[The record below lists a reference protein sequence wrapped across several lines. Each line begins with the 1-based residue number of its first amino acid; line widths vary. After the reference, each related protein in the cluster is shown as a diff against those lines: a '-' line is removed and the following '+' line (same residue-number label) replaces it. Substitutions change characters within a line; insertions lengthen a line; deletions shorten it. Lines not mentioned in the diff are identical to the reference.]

1 MKMIDH
7 NGKAFEIS
15 RYSVN
20 FLYNC
25 SREGTPILDNLPDG
39 WKFNEQATT
48 APSGFKWANNG
59 QPIFTRD
66 ANGNYYGNPKYQ
78 HAVIRVY

>member
-1 MKMIDH
+1 MRLTDH

-15 RYSVN
+15 RYGVK
-20 FLYNC
+20 FLDYC
-25 SREGTPILDNLPDG
+25 SRERIPVLDQLPDG

-59 QPIFTRD
+59 QPIFIRD
-66 ANGNYYGNPKYQ
+66 ANGDYCGNPKRQY
-78 HAVIRVY
+78 AVIRVY

>member
-7 NGKAFEIS
+7 NGKAFE
-15 RYSVN
+15 
-20 FLYNC
+20 
-25 SREGTPILDNLPDG
+25 GTPVLDNLPDG

-48 APSGFKWANNG
+48 APSGYKWANNG

-66 ANGNYYGNPKYQ
+66 ANGNYYGNPQYQ
-78 HAVIRVY
+78 HALIRVY

>member
-1 MKMIDH
+1 MKLIDH

-15 RYSVN
+15 GYGVK
-20 FLYNC
+20 FLDYC
-25 SREGTPILDNLPDG
+25 RRERIPVLDQLPDG

-59 QPIFTRD
+59 QPIFIRD
-66 ANGNYYGNPKYQ
+66 VNGDYCGNPKRQ